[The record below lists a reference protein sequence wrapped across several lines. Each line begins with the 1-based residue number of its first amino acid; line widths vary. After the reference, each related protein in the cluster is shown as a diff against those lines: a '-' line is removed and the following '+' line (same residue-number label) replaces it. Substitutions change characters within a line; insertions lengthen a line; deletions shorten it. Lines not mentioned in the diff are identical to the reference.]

1 MIEQPRKS
9 VLVALIAVW
18 TALVL
23 STVFIP
29 GFPVLG
35 TSAQVSLSSVLF
47 SGLTAPLLGYF
58 GGTAS
63 GLIFGL
69 AAPVLNPAVSLGP
82 LTFLGPLIGALVS
95 GLFLFNRW
103 KLAVLIFAVG
113 LVIWFANP
121 FAWYQLMPIVTWQ
134 HWFALILITIPPI
147 RKRIID
153 SIVNRDPKTLTMA
166 LWCLAWIA
174 RMGDVLV
181 ANNNAVWVLGWGTDF
196 MYPFWAPLTLYYAVA
211 DSLTALGGAI
221 IATAVLLTL
230 KKNGMNIAAIDFFTS
245 ILKAKK

>member
-9 VLVALIAVW
+9 VFVALIAIW

-35 TSAQVSLSSVLF
+35 TSAQVSVSSVLF
-47 SGLTAPLLGYF
+47 CGLTAPLLGYF
-58 GGTAS
+58 GGTIS
-63 GLIFGL
+63 GLISGFAG
-69 AAPVLNPAVSLGP
+69 PILNPAVSLGP

-103 KLAVLIFAVG
+103 KEAVLVFAAG
-113 LVIWFANP
+113 LVIWFAHP

-134 HWFALILITIPPI
+134 YWLALILIIIPPI
-147 RKRIID
+147 RKRIIN
-153 SIVNRDPKTLTMA
+153 SIFSRDPKTLTIA

-174 RMGDVLV
+174 RMGDVL
-181 ANNNAVWVLGWGTDF
+181 AASNNSIWVLEWTGAGF
-196 MYPFWAPLTLYYAVA
+196 YPFWAPLTLYYAVA
-211 DSLTALGGAI
+211 DSLTALGGAL
-221 IATAVLLTL
+221 IATAVLLAL
-230 KKNGMNIAAIDFFTS
+230 KRNGITVAAIDFFKPPS
-245 ILKAKK
+245 EAK